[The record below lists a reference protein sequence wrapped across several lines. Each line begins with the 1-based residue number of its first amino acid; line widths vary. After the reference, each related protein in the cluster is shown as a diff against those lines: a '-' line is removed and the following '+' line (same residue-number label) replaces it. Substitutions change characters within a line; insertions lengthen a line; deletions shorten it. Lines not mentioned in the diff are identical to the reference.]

1 MADEQPTTTNEQP
14 DGNTDDA
21 VRVEAP
27 QGHRVRESTFTDQV
41 IDTAHHH
48 GWQSFHLRDRDSIH
62 IVRGRGFPDLVM
74 YRKDEDTGR
83 VELIAA
89 ELKRGYDSEL
99 RPEQSEWLDALRQ
112 HIPAYEWRPEDWDEI
127 ESTLEQGPGSLEE
140 SAPRREHRWSGS
152 QIPASFGNVI
162 TNLAETIEA
171 EEFGTGNRARLRRM
185 DSDNPDSAVFWQLM
199 VRDGMPR
206 NPDIAKWGLIT
217 HGIALM
223 AHGSGKAHV
232 PGMCVGRSLYLGGEQ
247 HPGTRGFYGE
257 DRLST
262 LLAARGPAFHSL
274 LARLFRMLGNEGC
287 AFNWREMA
295 WFILNEG
302 YNEAEVEKSR
312 IEVAREYYR
321 AAAGGSQQSEAQ
333 GE

>member
-1 MADEQPTTTNEQP
+1 M
-14 DGNTDDA
+14 
-21 VRVEAP
+21 
-27 QGHRVRESTFTDQV
+27 RESTFTDQV

-74 YRKDEDTGR
+74 YRKDEYTGR
-83 VELIAA
+83 VELMAA

-99 RPEQSEWLDALRQ
+99 RPEQGEWLDALKQ
-112 HIPAYEWRPEDWDEI
+112 HIPAYEWRPEDWADI
-127 ESTLEQGPGSLEE
+127 ESILEHGPGSVEE
-140 SAPRREHRWSGS
+140 NSPRREHHWSGG
-152 QIPASFGNVI
+152 QIPANFGNAI

-185 DSDNPDSAVFWQLM
+185 DPDNPDSAVFWQLM

-232 PGMCVGRSLYLGGEQ
+232 PRMKVGRRLYLGGEQ
-247 HPGTRGFYGE
+247 QPGTRGFYSE
-257 DRLST
+257 DRLSA

-287 AFNWREMA
+287 SFNWREMA

-302 YNEAEVEKSR
+302 CNESRADEAR
-312 IEVAREYYR
+312 IEIAREYYR
-321 AAAGGSQQSEAQ
+321 AAARGSQQSDE
-333 GE
+333 